1 MQGGDLFEKDGLG
14 ARDVL
19 NGLAR
24 HGIRQ
29 EADEIAGMP
38 GLECDAD
45 FAVGLESADPR
56 PMSGA
61 RVDNHERPSGRI
73 EFDSRR
79 RNDPHETVVD
89 RPIKRLSAEDQFHFV
104 VEHMWHGLGQMLPI
118 LITALAHRVP
128 EQDATLGGIHQ
139 IFHGRSKHAEL
150 RRKRA
155 H

>member
-1 MQGGDLFEKDGLG
+1 MAGNHHFDESCL
-14 ARDVL
+14 
-19 NGLAR
+19 GLANIPDR
-24 HGIRQ
+24 LPGYRLRQ
-29 EADEIAGMP
+29 KADEIAGMP

-45 FAVGLESADPR
+45 FAVGLEPTYPR
-56 PMSGA
+56 AMPGA
-61 RVDNHERPSGRI
+61 RIDDDERPSGRI

-139 IFHGRSKHAEL
+139 IFHGRSKRAEL
-150 RRKRA
+150 PRKRA